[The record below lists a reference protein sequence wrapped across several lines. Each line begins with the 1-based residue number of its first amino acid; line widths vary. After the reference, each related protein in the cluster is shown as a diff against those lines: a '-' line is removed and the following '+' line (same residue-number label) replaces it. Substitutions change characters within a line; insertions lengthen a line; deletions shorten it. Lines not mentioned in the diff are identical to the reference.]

1 MDIASLIERAE
12 FLWSPAVFGVLVAFA
27 AGLFWMVIVP
37 SRALRATTTRLTD
50 YVGRDRVE
58 ELEMGQPFARRVLV
72 PALHKALSLLARVV
86 PLADVE
92 NTRRLLTRAGDPW
105 GMAALDFLGLRVL
118 SLAFVAGGYF
128 LLAGRIMTLSLG
140 VALRNALILGALG
153 FFLPALWL
161 RQRARRRQTEI
172 ARALP
177 DALDMLSVGV
187 EAGLA
192 FESALLRVSDQWDNA
207 LTQEFRRA
215 VRSMRLGAGREEALR
230 RMAERT
236 GVDDLRTFVAV
247 LVQSSRLGVSIAQ
260 VLEAQAAQ
268 MRLKR
273 RQRAETQAR
282 QASIKMI
289 FPLVFLIF
297 PAMFVVIL
305 GPSLPA
311 LLTVLGDIAGAPGGL
326 P

>member
-1 MDIASLIERAE
+1 VDIPTLIERAE

-27 AGLFWMVIVP
+27 AGLLWMVIVP

-58 ELEMGQPFARRVLV
+58 EVEMGQPFARRVLV
-72 PALHKALSLLARVV
+72 PALRKILSLLAHVV

-92 NTRRLLTRAGDPW
+92 NTRRLLTRAGEPL

-118 SLAFVAGGYF
+118 SLAVLGGGYF
-128 LLAGRIMTLSLG
+128 LLAGRVMTLSFG
-140 VALRNALILGALG
+140 VALRNGLVLGALG

-161 RQRARRRQTEI
+161 RQRARNRQAEI

-207 LTQEFRRA
+207 LTREFRRA

-305 GPSLPA
+305 GPSVPA
-311 LLTVLGDIAGAPGGL
+311 LLTVLGDIAGAPGGM

>member
-1 MDIASLIERAE
+1 MDFGSLIESAGL
-12 FLWSPAVFGVLVAFA
+12 LWSPLFFAVLVGVATL
-27 AGLFWMVIVP
+27 LFWMVIIP
-37 SRALRATTTRLTD
+37 ARALGSMSGRLSD
-50 YVGRDRVE
+50 YVESDRVD
-58 ELEMGQPFARRVLV
+58 ELEMRRPFVGRALV
-72 PALHKALSLLARVV
+72 PGVRKVLSALARVV

-92 NTRRLLTRAGDPW
+92 NTRRLLIQAGEPW

-118 SLAFVAGGYF
+118 SLIVLGGGYF
-128 LLAGRIMTLSLG
+128 LLASDAMAFTL
-140 VALRNALILGALG
+140 ALRNALLLGALG

-161 RQRARRRQTEI
+161 RQRVRSRKHEI

-192 FESALLRVSDQWDNA
+192 FESALLRVADQWDNA
-207 LTQEFRRA
+207 LTEEFRRA
-215 VRSMRLGAGREEALR
+215 VREMRLGAGREEALR

-236 GVDDLRTFVAV
+236 GVEDLSTFVAV
-247 LVQSSRLGVSIAQ
+247 LVQSTRLGVSIAQ

-273 RQRAETQAR
+273 RQLAEEQAR
-282 QASIKMI
+282 KAGIKMI

-305 GPSLPA
+305 GPSMPA
-311 LLTVLGDIAGAPGGL
+311 LLNFLGDFAGVSVGVP
-326 P
+326 

>member
-1 MDIASLIERAE
+1 MDFSGLIETLG
-12 FLWSPAVFGVLVAFA
+12 FLWSAPVFGLLVAFA
-27 AGLFWMVIVP
+27 AMLFWMVIVP
-37 SRALRATTTRLTD
+37 SKALRATTGRLSD
-50 YVGRDRVE
+50 YVGRDRVDE
-58 ELEMGQPFARRVLV
+58 VEMGRPFFSRVLV
-72 PALHKALSLLARVV
+72 PAVRRVLSTLSRVV

-92 NTRRLLTRAGDPW
+92 NTRQLLIRAGEPLQ
-105 GMAALDFLGLRVL
+105 MAALDFLGLRVL
-118 SLAFVAGGYF
+118 STAVFAGGYF
-128 LLAGRIMTLSLG
+128 LVVSSLMDMSFG
-140 VALRNALILGALG
+140 VIVRNALIMAAIGL
-153 FFLPALWL
+153 FLPAVWL
-161 RQRARRRQTEI
+161 RQRAKRRQHEI

-192 FESALLRVSDQWDNA
+192 FESALLRVAEQWDNA
-207 LTQEFRRA
+207 LTEEFRRA
-215 VRSMRLGAGREEALR
+215 VRSMRLGEGREEALR
-230 RMAERT
+230 RMADRT
-236 GVDDLRTFVAV
+236 GVEDLLTFVAV

-273 RQRAETQAR
+273 RQRAEEQAR
-282 QASIKMI
+282 KAGIKMI

-305 GPSLPA
+305 GPSVPA
-311 LLTVLGDIAGAPGGL
+311 LLSFFGDLAGAPVV